1 MSDVFWKVCRLTI
14 APLIQA
20 TWRVRVK
27 GGEHIPK
34 KGPAVL
40 ASNHLSFLDHF
51 ILPLATWRTIY
62 FISKAEHFEQPVKS
76 WFFKR
81 WGVIPLKRGAGD
93 QDAFERALQV
103 LREGELFGIY
113 PEGTR
118 SLDGK
123 LHKGR
128 TGVARIAIM
137 AQAPIIPAAMVGT
150 FQAMPKGQNKPRF
163 NKLEVRLGPPIDV
176 SPYYG
181 QENDREVL
189 RFVTDEVMRAIQRIS
204 GQEYVDE
211 YQFNPAYAPRDE
223 GAGSAGETET
233 PQDRSVEGER

>member
-14 APLIQA
+14 APVIQA
-20 TWRVRVK
+20 AWRVRVK
-27 GGEHIPK
+27 GRDYIPK

-62 FISKAEHFEQPVKS
+62 FISKVEHFEQPVKS

-93 QDAFERALQV
+93 QEAFERALQV

-137 AQAPIIPAAMVGT
+137 AQAPIIPAAMIGT
-150 FQAMPKGQNKPRF
+150 FEAMPKGKSKPGF

-181 QENDREVL
+181 KENDRAAL
-189 RFVTDEVMRAIQRIS
+189 RALTDEVMQAIQRIS
-204 GQEYVDE
+204 GQEYVHE
-211 YQFNPAYAPRDE
+211 YQFNPAYAPRE
-223 GAGSAGETET
+223 ENGGSADT
-233 PQDRSVEGER
+233 PEPSQHRQEEGER